1 MSATVITVTSG
12 KGGVGKTTTTAAFG
26 AALALEGHRVCV
38 VDFDMG
44 LRNLDLVMGVEKRV
58 VYDFLHVAD
67 GTANLS
73 QALVRDKRVP
83 NLHLLATSQTADK
96 EALTPEAIDHVMN
109 LLRTEFDYIVCDSP
123 AGIEHGAMMALHHAD
138 HAIVVCNPEM
148 TSVRD
153 ADRIMGYIAAR
164 SRRAQHGLAPVRE
177 HLVVTRYDEDRVKR
191 GEMLSL
197 ATIQDI
203 LVMPLLAVVP
213 ESDVVLRASNAG
225 RPASLEAKSEVGRAY
240 RTAANRFLAETRP
253 GHAIAARA
261 PQVAGA
267 GLLSALADTAQR
279 GLLRRLFRH
288 A

>member
-67 GTANLS
+67 GTARLS

-83 NLHLLATSQTADK
+83 NLYLLATSQTADK
-96 EALTPEAIDHVMN
+96 ESLTPEGIDHVMN
-109 LLRTEFDYIVCDSP
+109 LLSAEFDYIICDSP

-164 SRRAQHGLAPVRE
+164 SRRAQSGLPPVRE
-177 HLVVTRYDEDRVKR
+177 HLVVTRYSEERAKR
-191 GEMLSL
+191 GDMMSL

-213 ESDVVLRASNAG
+213 ESETVLRSSNAG
-225 RPASLEAKSEVGRAY
+225 RPASLDTKSEVGRAY
-240 RTAANRFLAETRP
+240 RTAASRFLAETRHGIP
-253 GHAIAARA
+253 QTSRA
-261 PQVAGA
+261 PQMAGA
-267 GLLSALADTAQR
+267 GFLSALAETTQR

>member
-26 AALALEGHRVCV
+26 AALALQGHRVCV

-58 VYDFLHVAD
+58 IYDFLHVAH
-67 GTANLS
+67 GTAKLS

-83 NLHLLATSQTADK
+83 NLQLLATSQTADK

-109 LLRTEFDYIVCDSP
+109 LLSREFDYILCDSP

-138 HAIVVCNPEM
+138 HAIVVCNPEV

-164 SRRAQHGLAPVRE
+164 SRRAQSGLAPVRE
-177 HLVVTRYDEDRVKR
+177 HLVVTRYNEERAKR

-197 ATIQDI
+197 PAIQDI
-203 LVMPLLAVVP
+203 LAMPLLGVVP
-213 ESDVVLRASNAG
+213 DSPAVLRASNAG
-225 RPASLEAKSEVGRAY
+225 RPASLDAGSEVGRAY
-240 RTAANRFLAETRP
+240 RAAATRFLAETRQAAAQP
-253 GHAIAARA
+253 GRTARA
-261 PQVAGA
+261 AGS
-267 GLLSALADTAQR
+267 GFLSALAETAQR
-279 GLLRRLFRH
+279 SVLRRLFRH

>member
-1 MSATVITVTSG
+1 
-12 KGGVGKTTTTAAFG
+12 
-26 AALALEGHRVCV
+26 
-38 VDFDMG
+38 MG

-58 VYDFLHVAD
+58 VYDFLHVAH

-83 NLHLLATSQTADK
+83 NLQLLATSQTADK

-109 LLRTEFDYIVCDSP
+109 LLSPAFDYILCDSP

-138 HAIVVCNPEM
+138 YAIVVCNPEV

-153 ADRIMGYIAAR
+153 ADRIMGYIAAC
-164 SRRAQHGLAPVRE
+164 SRRAQAGLAPVRE
-177 HLVVTRYDEDRVKR
+177 HLLVTRYNEERVKR

-197 ATIQDI
+197 PAIQDI
-203 LVMPLLAVVP
+203 LAMPLLGVVP
-213 ESDVVLRASNAG
+213 ESPTVLRASNAG
-225 RPASLEAKSEVGRAY
+225 RPVSLDTGTEAGRAY
-240 RTAANRFLAETRP
+240 RAAATRFLAETR
-253 GHAIAARA
+253 HSL
-261 PQVAGA
+261 GA
-267 GLLSALADTAQR
+267 GHVAQPSLLSSLAEAAQR

>member
-58 VYDFLHVAD
+58 VYDFLHVAH

-83 NLHLLATSQTADK
+83 NLQLLATSQTADK
-96 EALTPEAIDHVMN
+96 EALTPEAIAHVMN
-109 LLRTEFDYIVCDSP
+109 LLSPAFDYILCDSP

-138 HAIVVCNPEM
+138 HAIVVCNPEV

-153 ADRIMGYIAAR
+153 ADRIMGYIAAC
-164 SRRAQHGLAPVRE
+164 SRRAQAGLAPVRE
-177 HLVVTRYDEDRVKR
+177 HLLVTRYNEERVKR

-197 ATIQDI
+197 PAIQDI
-203 LVMPLLAVVP
+203 LAMPLLGVVP
-213 ESDVVLRASNAG
+213 ESPTVLRASNAG
-225 RPASLEAKSEVGRAY
+225 RPVSLDTGTEAGRAY
-240 RTAANRFLAETRP
+240 RAAATRFLAETR
-253 GHAIAARA
+253 HSL
-261 PQVAGA
+261 GA
-267 GLLSALADTAQR
+267 GHVAQPSLLSSLAEAAQR

>member
-26 AALALEGHRVCV
+26 AALAMAGHRVCV

-58 VYDFLHVAD
+58 VYDFLHVAH
-67 GTANLS
+67 GTAKLA

-83 NLHLLATSQTADK
+83 DLFLLATSQTADK
-96 EALTPEAIDHVMN
+96 GELTPEAIDHVMN
-109 LLRTEFDYIVCDSP
+109 LLRPEFDYILCDSP

-138 HAIVVCNPEM
+138 HALVVCNPEI

-164 SRRAQHGLAPVRE
+164 SRRAQDGMAPVRE
-177 HLVVTRYDEDRVKR
+177 HLIVTRYNEERVRR

-197 ATIQDI
+197 SAIQDI
-203 LVMPLLAVVP
+203 LAMPLLGLVP
-213 ESDVVLRASNAG
+213 DSPSVLRASNAG
-225 RPASLEAKSEVGRAY
+225 RPASLDAGTEVGRAY
-240 RTAANRFLAETRP
+240 RTAARRFLDQTRQT
-253 GHAIAARA
+253 ARA
-261 PQVAGA
+261 PLGMGA
-267 GLLSALADTAQR
+267 GFLSALAETAQR
-279 GLLRRLFRH
+279 GVLRRLFRH